1 MTAAKAAAKKAGG
14 GNAAQAAGVQH
25 LHGVPLTVGDVK
37 KAQKGKAVVMTEL
50 PRKAIKI
57 VKNFNPRSFLGDVEF
72 LSDSIKKDGLINP
85 VTVRPEPGKQGSFL
99 LVAGER
105 RLRALDMLN
114 REVVPATIRMDLE
127 GDDAKA
133 RAVAV
138 AENSEDGRI
147 NLNPIEIGRVAY
159 ELREAGWSV
168 GRIAQETTV
177 HSQKLRRCLDLMD
190 APKDVQAKVESGE
203 LAMIAGLE
211 LAHADDA
218 TRKAIKDQLQ
228 PGISASEIKKL
239 VKAAAKAEGTEV
251 PTKKTGAKYTA
262 KHQKGKA
269 RDAAL
274 VIWKSGKAKQAA
286 IQELGHLIHTASAEE
301 KEYALFHELRGMF
314 AYALWDRGDFESP
327 YAPSLD
333 PSSEEDTKTAKAALK
348 EFEAAV
354 ASESAKHEEAEAK
367 KKKAEAKG
375 KPKVK
380 GKGSK
385 KS

>member
-1 MTAAKAAAKKAGG
+1 MTAAKAAAKTKAGG

-37 KAQKGKAVVMTEL
+37 KAAKGKAIVMTEL

-72 LSDSIKKDGLINP
+72 LAESIKRDGLINP
-85 VTVRPEPGKQGSFL
+85 VTVRPESGKQGSFL

-114 REVVPATIRMDLE
+114 CDVVPVTIRVDLE
-127 GDDAKA
+127 GNDEKA

-147 NLNPIEIGRVAY
+147 NLNPIEIGRVAH
-159 ELREAGWSV
+159 ELRDAGWSV
-168 GRIAQETTV
+168 ARIAQETTV
-177 HSQKLRRCLDLMD
+177 HPQKVRRCIDLME
-190 APKDVQAKVESGE
+190 APKDVQQKVESGE

-228 PGISASEIKKL
+228 PGMSASAIKKL
-239 VKAAAKAEGTEV
+239 VKSAAKADGTKA
-251 PTKKTGAKYTA
+251 PTKKDSAAKYSA
-262 KHQKGKA
+262 KHQKGKV

-274 VIWKSGKAKQAA
+274 VVWKSGKAKQAA

-314 AYALWDRGDFESP
+314 AYALWDRGDFEAP
-327 YAPSLD
+327 YAPTLD
-333 PSSEEDTKTAKAALK
+333 PSSEDDVKAAKAALK
-348 EFEAAV
+348 EFEEAV
-354 ASESAKHEEAEAK
+354 ASESAKHADAEEK
-367 KKKAEAKG
+367 KEKSKS
-375 KPKVK
+375 KVK
-380 GKGSK
+380 TGK